1 MSRLCEESETPSAE
15 PSQPQSLTSLSGG
28 LRLLDT
34 TPPKSR
40 QLIQSAHLRLHC
52 FTQLRDI
59 SRSLTLSV
67 QQSRHITRPSNNQSR
82 TSLVEAPPRGLQR
95 VLMRRHRNL
104 TGRTVG
110 DHLLNDHGAALSN
123 GSDNR
128 STSRRLPSNPSRP
141 LRSLTITRRLRRGT
155 LSRPTFRARS
165 LTPATVTLSRRRSP
179 AGSQAAAFFLSH
191 RTPSQREILGF
202 RARGGMSL

>member
-1 MSRLCEESETPSAE
+1 MSRLCEGSETPSAE
-15 PSQPQSLTSLSGG
+15 LSQPQSLTSLSGG
-28 LRLLDT
+28 LRLLNT
-34 TPPKSR
+34 SSAKSR
-40 QLIQSAHLRLHC
+40 QLVQRTHLRLHSL
-52 FTQLRDI
+52 TQLRDI

-67 QQSRHITRPSNNQSR
+67 QQRSHITRPSNNQSR

-95 VLMRRHRNL
+95 VLMRRHRHI
-104 TGRTVG
+104 TGRAVG
-110 DHLLNDHGAALSN
+110 NHLLNDHGARLSN

-128 STSRRLPSNPSRP
+128 SLAPIPRRMFQRP
-141 LRSLTITRRLRRGT
+141 LRSLTITRCLRRGT
-155 LSRPTFRARS
+155 LRSLTFRARS
-165 LTPATVTLSRRRSP
+165 LTPAPVTLRRRRSP

>member
-1 MSRLCEESETPSAE
+1 MSRLCEGSETPSAE
-15 PSQPQSLTSLSGG
+15 LSQPQSLTSLSSG
-28 LRLLDT
+28 LRLLNT
-34 TPPKSR
+34 SSAKSR
-40 QLIQSAHLRLHC
+40 QLVKRAHLRLRR
-52 FTQLRDI
+52 LRQPLNI
-59 SRSLTLSV
+59 CRSLTLSV

-95 VLMRRHRNL
+95 VLMRRHRHV

-110 DHLLNDHGAALSN
+110 NHLLNDHRARLSN

-128 STSRRLPSNPSRP
+128 SLAPIPRRMFQRP

-165 LTPATVTLSRRRSP
+165 LTPATVTLRRRRSP
-179 AGSQAAAFFLSH
+179 AGSKTAAFFLSH